1 MDGCFDMMHYGH
13 CNALRQ
19 ACALGDE
26 LIVGFISDDEIKAN
40 KGPPVTALRERMI
53 MVPSVKWVSDIIY
66 AITENIMNKLFNEYN
81 IDYITMGPGSESRIV
96 YIDGAS
102 DLFHAGDVEITA
114 FNILLVVHVTIAENV
129 DYVKKRNEK
138 EASEKSTTTV
148 KALSMGTQ
156 EASGASSMS
165 DSQRQLIGLR
175 LEAFPSFPQCLQ
187 PISPLYMRRL

>member
-1 MDGCFDMMHYGH
+1 MDGCFDMMHFGH

-40 KGPPVTALRERMI
+40 KGPPVTALRERANCGG
-53 MVPSVKWVSDIIY
+53 VPQNFAKN
-66 AITENIMNKLFNEYN
+66 AIE
-81 IDYITMGPGSESRIV
+81 GPGSESRIV

-129 DYVKKRNEK
+129 DYAKKRNEK
-138 EASEKSTTTV
+138 EASEKKYYGS
-148 KALSMGTQ
+148 K
-156 EASGASSMS
+156 
-165 DSQRQLIGLR
+165 
-175 LEAFPSFPQCLQ
+175 SFVNGE
-187 PISPLYMRRL
+187 